1 MLFNQKQKEK
11 TKENKQIKIKK
22 STKKFINMIVEAILV
37 KISLHHK
44 TMKAGYNSKSGHVDN
59 KQNKQ

>member
-1 MLFNQKQKEK
+1 
-11 TKENKQIKIKK
+11 
-22 STKKFINMIVEAILV
+22 MIVEAILV

-59 KQNKQ
+59 RQNKQ

>member
-1 MLFNQKQKEK
+1 
-11 TKENKQIKIKK
+11 
-22 STKKFINMIVEAILV
+22 MIVEAILV